1 VIGGVVVAVVGRV
14 VVVAVVGAVAVAVAV
29 AISSDFTFTES
40 AAVPSV
46 GVRCVPFSSLIRL
59 VGGSSDPASANGD
72 IDADVDSNVVFIL
85 FPVRAHTEVY

>member
-1 VIGGVVVAVVGRV
+1 MIGGVVVAVVGRV
-14 VVVAVVGAVAVAVAV
+14 VVVAVVGGVAVAV

-72 IDADVDSNVVFIL
+72 TDADVDSNVVFIL
-85 FPVRAHTEVY
+85 FPVRAHNEVY

>member
-1 VIGGVVVAVVGRV
+1 MIGGVVVAVVGRV
-14 VVVAVVGAVAVAVAV
+14 VVVAVVGAVAVAV

-72 IDADVDSNVVFIL
+72 TDADVDSNVVFIL
-85 FPVRAHTEVY
+85 FPVRAHNEVY

>member
-1 VIGGVVVAVVGRV
+1 MIGGVVVAVVGRV
-14 VVVAVVGAVAVAVAV
+14 VVVAAVGAVAVAVAV

-46 GVRCVPFSSLIRL
+46 GVGCVPFSSLIRL

-72 IDADVDSNVVFIL
+72 TDADVDFNVVFIL
-85 FPVRAHTEVY
+85 ISRQGSQ

>member
-1 VIGGVVVAVVGRV
+1 MIGGVVVAVVGRV

-72 IDADVDSNVVFIL
+72 TDADVDSNVVFIL
-85 FPVRAHTEVY
+85 FPVRAHNEVY

>member
-1 VIGGVVVAVVGRV
+1 MIGGVVVAVVGRV
-14 VVVAVVGAVAVAVAV
+14 VVVAVVGAVAV

-72 IDADVDSNVVFIL
+72 TDADVDSNVVFIL
-85 FPVRAHTEVY
+85 FPVRAHNEVY

>member
-1 VIGGVVVAVVGRV
+1 MIGGVVVAVVGRV
-14 VVVAVVGAVAVAVAV
+14 VVVAAVGAVAVAVAV

-72 IDADVDSNVVFIL
+72 TDADVDSNVVFIL
-85 FPVRAHTEVY
+85 FPVRAHNEVY

>member
-14 VVVAVVGAVAVAVAV
+14 VVVAVVGAVAAAV

-72 IDADVDSNVVFIL
+72 TDADVDSNVVFIL
-85 FPVRAHTEVY
+85 FPVRAHNEVY